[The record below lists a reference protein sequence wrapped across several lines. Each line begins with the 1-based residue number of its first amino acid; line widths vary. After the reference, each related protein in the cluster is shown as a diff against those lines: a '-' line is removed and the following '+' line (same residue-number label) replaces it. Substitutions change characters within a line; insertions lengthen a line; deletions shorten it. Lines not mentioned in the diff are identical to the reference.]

1 VMTHVK
7 DEVKTGTRRKRDPK
21 GTRERLV
28 RAALDLF
35 TSQGYH
41 ASTTP
46 QLAAKAGIAEGTI
59 YRHFDSKEQ
68 LLNEIYRAAVRL
80 FTHPV
85 RGLHRSFTCHDSLFH
100 VAAAWQD
107 LAQRNPPL
115 IKLVFSTDLTGL
127 LDSRSRD
134 AHREFREELEK
145 VIAAGKS
152 SGEVRA
158 GSVEV
163 WTDVW
168 LRLIVLV
175 LERTASKE
183 WTVQHSASQQV
194 FESAWDA
201 IRSPS

>member
-1 VMTHVK
+1 MMTHVK
-7 DEVKTGTRRKRDPK
+7 DQAKTGTRRKRDPK

-46 QLAAKAGIAEGTI
+46 QLASKAGIAEGTI

-85 RGLHRSFTCHDSLFH
+85 RGLHRSFTCHDSLFQ